1 MDQHVLKISIF
12 VHISS
17 VSCILANRKNP
28 KCKVGG
34 KVGNTF
40 TAEPVCVDFA
50 FINLYT
56 LGKKFNRK
64 APQGFLVY
72 VREK

>member
-40 TAEPVCVDFA
+40 TTEPVYVDFA
-50 FINLYT
+50 GVNFYT
-56 LGKKFNRK
+56 RVKRFNRK